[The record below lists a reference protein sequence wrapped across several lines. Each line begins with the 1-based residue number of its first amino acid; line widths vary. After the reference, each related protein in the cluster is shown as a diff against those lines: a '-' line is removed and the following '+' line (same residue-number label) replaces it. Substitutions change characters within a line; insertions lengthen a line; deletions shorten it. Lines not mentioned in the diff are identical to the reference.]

1 MKNLLQTLDS
11 LNQPLTESSA
21 HSQDA
26 LSLNPDLA
34 AKAKK
39 PSLLSKVGKVAKNA
53 FFGKSDEE
61 MLQDLERETGG
72 LRPAYRADTPHRS
85 VKKEET
91 TEDISRRNLLKG
103 FGGLAAGVGA
113 PKNANAPADNHTFSP
128 GIHNIDSIRIG
139 DSAKRVEYVLGP
151 PDEKSNYSRI
161 PYQGEELFVQ
171 MWIYKVN
178 GSGSYQI
185 NMTNRNVAAIY
196 EPGWSPNSSKQGVAE
211 GINKEASFDY
221 YIDNPEYNPN
231 DPNSSEDI
239 TLRVTYQIHDEERA
253 TMTHPGAEAECEIID
268 VVNPETGED
277 YSDKV
282 DMARVEE
289 KCWEDHSGKKDYS
302 MYEGKRT
309 SRSGVTEATSMMQRW
324 KTKVREIYGK
334 DAKFEVKKATDRY
347 SATRT
352 VAYDKNGDM
361 VGYYEHKSGRSYVI
375 GASRVSGN
383 MATATDDEMEKK
395 QDVAEGK
402 AKHGDGKELYVGI
415 EAYGVKGMKSTP
427 WRKRFKSQEAF
438 EKWLDSTEGD
448 VEVKGTR
455 EVNLNDTS
463 IKEGKKKTKTGVVH
477 KATKNYTGDAA
488 DTDEKKTE
496 VKKGRGRPKKNADSE
511 SGEEKKWD
519 TSALSGV
526 FGGKQP
532 KNAKKGTV
540 VKGKAQSHEANK
552 DKEEVEGNKPSSKAK
567 LKDWMEYVQKTVI
580 AESGQ
585 ISMAPVQSG
594 AQDIKVDNKK
604 VGTVS
609 NPQTASQLKTAI
621 DKGDVTLDAEEL
633 EGLAEQGDEPMN
645 KVKKIK
651 TMKESHD
658 KLSSFDRVLTRFPH
672 EHKQCQEGMFMDEGF
687 YQALAEHYF
696 EEGKIPRQV
705 WVRGGDDLREMVE
718 SLYSEDTQ
726 MIQEYDLDNAG
737 SGVVAPMETSTEYMI
752 GDSMFES
759 KKDAQMESWDKQ
771 LSALLTEGL
780 TVTTTSGSEGA
791 ADSVSVSATDA
802 DAHELMQILQGAGLT
817 SAFAGGSSE
826 EEHSTVEPVSSD
838 EVMTQL
844 SSEESDDS
852 GDSALDFLKKMIS
865 TRNGEMSQG
874 EESSEEDSEEEVQEG
889 DVEEGNAFSGA
900 VAKAKADGVQPG
912 EKINVGD
919 EEYPV
924 KEESEESEEAE
935 ETETSEET
943 EEEKVEEGMETCHEC
958 GLMESDCECDHEE
971 EQLNEW
977 ANSPEGNKDDAGFNA
992 DIEFMTKVLSGGIN
1006 GPKRDQS
1013 VLPHTQV
1020 NVDSNS
1026 MASILKKLE
1035 NLK

>member
-1 MKNLLQTLDS
+1 MTMKHLLQKLDS
-11 LNQPLTESSA
+11 LNEGSP

-26 LSLNPDLA
+26 LALNPDLA

-39 PSLLSKVGKVAKNA
+39 PGVMSTLGKVAKNA
-53 FFGKSDEE
+53 LFGKSDEE
-61 MLQDLERETGG
+61 MLQDLERKTGG

-85 VKKEET
+85 VKEEGV
-91 TEDISRRNLLKG
+91 TEGYDNPLKDID
-103 FGGLAAGVGA
+103 
-113 PKNANAPADNHTFSP
+113 PNAWHL
-128 GIHNIDSIRIG
+128 IQG
-139 DSAKRVEYVLGP
+139 DRPIAINF
-151 PDEKSNYSRI
+151 PDEYRAKSFHSGHGYGRETKVLHGSQVRQNAYLKHNPGVINY
-161 PYQGEELFVQ
+161 PEY
-171 MWIYKVN
+171 
-178 GSGSYQI
+178 
-185 NMTNRNVAAIY
+185 
-196 EPGWSPNSSKQGVAE
+196 SKGVAE
-211 GINKEASFDY
+211 GE
-221 YIDNPEYNPN
+221 
-231 DPNSSEDI
+231 
-239 TLRVTYQIHDEERA
+239 
-253 TMTHPGAEAECEIID
+253 
-268 VVNPETGED
+268 
-277 YSDKV
+277 
-282 DMARVEE
+282 
-289 KCWEDHSGKKDYS
+289 
-302 MYEGKRT
+302 
-309 SRSGVTEATSMMQRW
+309 
-324 KTKVREIYGK
+324 
-334 DAKFEVKKATDRY
+334 
-347 SATRT
+347 
-352 VAYDKNGDM
+352 
-361 VGYYEHKSGRSYVI
+361 
-375 GASRVSGN
+375 
-383 MATATDDEMEKK
+383 
-395 QDVAEGK
+395 

-448 VEVKGTR
+448 VEVHGTR
-455 EVNLNDTS
+455 EVDLNNS
-463 IKEGKKKTKTGVVH
+463 PLKEEKKETKTGVVH
-477 KATKNYTGDAA
+477 KATKNYTGAA
-488 DTDEKKTE
+488 SDTDEKKPE

-511 SGEEKKWD
+511 TGEEKKWD
-519 TSALSGV
+519 TSALSSV

-552 DKEEVEGNKPSSKAK
+552 DKEEVEENKPSSKAK

-658 KLSSFDRVLTRFPH
+658 KLSSLDRVLARFPH
-672 EHKQCQEGMFMDEGF
+672 EHKQCQEGMMMDEGF

-696 EEGKIPRQV
+696 EEGKIPRQL
-705 WVRGGDDLREMVE
+705 WVQGGDSLREMIE

-726 MIQEYDLDNAG
+726 MIQEYDLDNTG
-737 SGVVAPMETSTEYMI
+737 TGVVTPMETSTEYMI

-759 KKDAQMESWDKQ
+759 KKDSQMESWDKQ

-826 EEHSTVEPVSSD
+826 EEHSTVEPVTSD

-852 GDSALDFLKKMIS
+852 GDSALSFLKQMLAS
-865 TRNGEMSQG
+865 RNGEMAQSEEG
-874 EESSEEDSEEEVQEG
+874 SEEESEEVQEA

-912 EKINVGD
+912 EKINVGGK
-919 EEYPV
+919 EYPV
-924 KEESEESEEAE
+924 KEESEESEEEAEEQSSE
-935 ETETSEET
+935 ETEES

-958 GLMESDCECDHEE
+958 GLMESDCECDHDEE

-992 DIEFMTKVLSGGIN
+992 DIEFMTKVISGGIN
-1006 GPKRDQS
+1006 DAKRDQS

-1026 MASILKKLE
+1026 IASILKKLQ